1 MFVFYCLGTLGFNHQ
16 PLWNLLCCLQPIH
29 DYVTKMWLPIFPYY
43 NDVPNLQIFK
53 QDHFVIV
60 NLLDEKTY
68 PVYPKNRQL
77 HNITTTKLEMKA
89 FSTWCIQINFT
100 YKLL

>member
-43 NDVPNLQIFK
+43 NDVPNL
-53 QDHFVIV
+53 
-60 NLLDEKTY
+60 
-68 PVYPKNRQL
+68 
-77 HNITTTKLEMKA
+77 
-89 FSTWCIQINFT
+89 
-100 YKLL
+100 